1 MSATGQDRERAAMQA
16 IGRGGLESLLDLL
29 NQDVMTTVYVQMV
42 QNPRFRPEQL
52 DTHGAS
58 PEEVELCLRIFE
70 SRGLLHRVDDG
81 SWVTNAPENA
91 LADHASRLEER
102 ARTLRAATPG
112 LSRIY
117 YDAMARSPRSLEAVG
132 VELLES
138 LEDVNAAMSEL
149 FAATRRQVVSMRTR
163 SPRVLMIMNRTPER
177 IAEPVFNSH
186 GETLRLRV
194 SFDSGL
200 LEEPAMP
207 AAVAARTQAGDEIR
221 FANAIPFTATT
232 SDNGVTVMDIDDP
245 SGTSVGMRI
254 THPGVSAAIK
264 RVIDDTWVRGVR
276 WTGRG
281 TVTRADAE
289 PLDDRDRDI
298 LALMLGGVADATIAR
313 QLGVSQRT
321 VERRVR
327 RLLELLGATTRFQA
341 GAQAVKRGWI

>member
-177 IAEPVFNSH
+177 IAEPVSSSP
-186 GETLRLRV
+186 ESKLTRSRSV
-194 SFDSGL
+194 SPWL
-200 LEEPAMP
+200 L
-207 AAVAARTQAGDEIR
+207 
-221 FANAIPFTATT
+221 
-232 SDNGVTVMDIDDP
+232 
-245 SGTSVGMRI
+245 
-254 THPGVSAAIK
+254 K
-264 RVIDDTWVRGVR
+264 
-276 WTGRG
+276 TG
-281 TVTRADAE
+281 
-289 PLDDRDRDI
+289 
-298 LALMLGGVADATIAR
+298 
-313 QLGVSQRT
+313 
-321 VERRVR
+321 
-327 RLLELLGATTRFQA
+327 
-341 GAQAVKRGWI
+341 